1 VCYELCVTIGAVRIV
16 KPEENFQIKYKD
28 EEIREVP
35 LQDPV
40 RIMLGD
46 ALIFK

>member
-1 VCYELCVTIGAVRIV
+1 MCCVLRVTNGAVWIV
-16 KPEENFQIKYKD
+16 KPEENFQMKYKD

-40 RIMLGD
+40 RIMLGGT
-46 ALIFK
+46 LIFK